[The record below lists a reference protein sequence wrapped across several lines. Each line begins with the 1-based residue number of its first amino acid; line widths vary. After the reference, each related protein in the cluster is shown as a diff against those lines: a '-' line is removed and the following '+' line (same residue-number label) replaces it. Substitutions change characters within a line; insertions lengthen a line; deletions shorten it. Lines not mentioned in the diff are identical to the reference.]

1 MVNVTSNPPVLSVK
15 ANLRPEAGG
24 AAGLVVAFDPVSSTR
39 LSGFQPGRML
49 RDVRAWRNGSGE
61 LAGARKRAA
70 GINRPGN

>member
-39 LSGFQPGRML
+39 LSGLQPDGCRESLDLRLRPGGRQP
-49 RDVRAWRNGSGE
+49 
-61 LAGARKRAA
+61 GARKRVAE
-70 GINRPGN
+70 INRAGN